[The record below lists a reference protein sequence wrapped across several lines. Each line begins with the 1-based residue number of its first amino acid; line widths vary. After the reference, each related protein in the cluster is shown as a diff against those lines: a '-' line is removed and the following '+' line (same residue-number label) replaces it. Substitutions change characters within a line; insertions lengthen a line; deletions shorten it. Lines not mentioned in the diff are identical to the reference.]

1 MKIFQKIAHILV
13 VTFILFETSSC
24 TEPYALQSNN
34 YQNHLVIEATI
45 TNGIKHQEVKLTRTY
60 RLEENEPTIEENA
73 IIKIIGSNGSIFLF
87 TQQGDSYF
95 SNDEFEPLPSV
106 DYRLE
111 IETSNGKKYIST
123 VQTLPTISNLESIVA
138 VQKTNES
145 GINGVE
151 IQANSFD
158 PTNTSKFYRY
168 TFKETYKVIVP
179 YWSAN
184 KLLVLDDNTTAFQL
198 RNGETRTC
206 FSNDTSKKIILE
218 NTSTN
223 LEDRISNFPI
233 QFIAQSDYKIANRYS
248 IIVSQYIHNATSY
261 DFYKNLKNFSEDGSN
276 LSQVQPGLIA
286 SNITCTNQ
294 SDEIVVG
301 LFDIASVSSRR
312 IFFNYED
319 VFPNSFPPNYL
330 YECETRSFNPRDF
343 NPLNTNDGFF
353 ALKSYVRSNQLIFY
367 RENGVMYEMVKPI
380 CGDCTTFSS
389 NIIPTFWQ

>member
-1 MKIFQKIAHILV
+1 M
-13 VTFILFETSSC
+13 
-24 TEPYALQSNN
+24 
-34 YQNHLVIEATI
+34 
-45 TNGIKHQEVKLTRTY
+45 
-60 RLEENEPTIEENA
+60 
-73 IIKIIGSNGSIFLF
+73 
-87 TQQGDSYF
+87 
-95 SNDEFEPLPSV
+95 
-106 DYRLE
+106 
-111 IETSNGKKYIST
+111 
-123 VQTLPTISNLESIVA
+123 
-138 VQKTNES
+138 
-145 GINGVE
+145 
-151 IQANSFD
+151 
-158 PTNTSKFYRY
+158 
-168 TFKETYKVIVP
+168 
-179 YWSAN
+179 
-184 KLLVLDDNTTAFQL
+184 LVLDDNTTAFQL
-198 RNGETRTC
+198 RDGQTRTC

-218 NTSTN
+218 NTSAN

-233 QFIAQSDYKIANRYS
+233 QFIAKSDYKIANRYS

-301 LFDIASVSSRR
+301 LFDVASVSSRR

-319 VFPNSFPPNYL
+319 VFPNSLPPNYL
-330 YECETRSFNPRDF
+330 YECDTRSFNPRDF

-389 NIIPTFWQ
+389 NIIPSFWQ